1 MRAVEGIFRNTRFS
15 SISSTRHRIPDF
27 LEFPSGN
34 KPFLSKDSFRRTMW
48 NNDLIMVET
57 TLISRRDEIQP
68 RRTMI
73 RYVGQ
78 FTEQI
83 ARRIRGRLPRILSR
97 SVDSLNSISL
107 SLSLRVIHSRTPVEN
122 RSLSDRSPLTR
133 RGRIVW
139 KMVGTAFLRKCPS
152 RQCSIHVPFHRFTE
166 SRFTQCYVTLATHLS
181 FEAVRTPRI
190 VHHVSLTLFSL
201 PRPLTDPPLLLCA
214 QFLKITCRRKK
225 KEEDKEE
232 SAQSI
237 TSGRNKSCWTKNDG
251 REREKTEKRQLAFDV
266 LTERARRRRR
276 SRLFRNDDAPASRIA
291 EGLHCASAARAS
303 STQPPR
309 ASSSLLRN
317 RRSNTFAQPRVRVP
331 GSLEYGWGARMRMRA
346 PTCVARVSIARSLCI
361 VPPPISSF
369 FLFFRH
375 FFSSY
380 FSSAIVP
387 LSLSHSFVFF
397 PLSRFPFER
406 REDDGRFDG
415 RVRERTNP
423 IMNYTGYV

>member
-1 MRAVEGIFRNTRFS
+1 MFHPCPVPPVHRITIHPVLRHSRNTSLVRGCSNS
-15 SISSTRHRIPDF
+15 SYRS
-27 LEFPSGN
+27 
-34 KPFLSKDSFRRTMW
+34 
-48 NNDLIMVET
+48 
-57 TLISRRDEIQP
+57 
-68 RRTMI
+68 
-73 RYVGQ
+73 
-78 FTEQI
+78 
-83 ARRIRGRLPRILSR
+83 PRI
-97 SVDSLNSISL
+97 
-107 SLSLRVIHSRTPVEN
+107 
-122 RSLSDRSPLTR
+122 
-133 RGRIVW
+133 
-139 KMVGTAFLRKCPS
+139 
-152 RQCSIHVPFHRFTE
+152 
-166 SRFTQCYVTLATHLS
+166 
-181 FEAVRTPRI
+181 
-190 VHHVSLTLFSL
+190 
-201 PRPLTDPPLLLCA
+201 TDPLLVTSPSHGSPLLLCA
-214 QFLKITCRRKK
+214 QFLKITCGKRRKK
-225 KEEDKEE
+225 EEERGGQGIRTVH
-232 SAQSI
+232 AN
-237 TSGRNKSCWTKNDG
+237 TSGRKIGSSWTENDG

>member
-1 MRAVEGIFRNTRFS
+1 MFHPCPVPPVHRITIHPVLRHSRNTSLVRGCSNS
-15 SISSTRHRIPDF
+15 SYRS
-27 LEFPSGN
+27 
-34 KPFLSKDSFRRTMW
+34 
-48 NNDLIMVET
+48 
-57 TLISRRDEIQP
+57 
-68 RRTMI
+68 
-73 RYVGQ
+73 
-78 FTEQI
+78 
-83 ARRIRGRLPRILSR
+83 PRITDPLL
-97 SVDSLNSISL
+97 V
-107 SLSLRVIHSRTPVEN
+107 T
-122 RSLSDRSPLTR
+122 SP
-133 RGRIVW
+133 
-139 KMVGTAFLRKCPS
+139 S
-152 RQCSIHVPFHRFTE
+152 
-166 SRFTQCYVTLATHLS
+166 
-181 FEAVRTPRI
+181 
-190 VHHVSLTLFSL
+190 HVS
-201 PRPLTDPPLLLCA
+201 PLLLCA
-214 QFLKITCRRKK
+214 QFLKITCGKRRKK
-225 KEEDKEE
+225 KEEDKE
-232 SAQSI
+232 SAQFHAI
-237 TSGRNKSCWTKNDG
+237 TRGRNKSSWTKNDG

-361 VPPPISSF
+361 VPPPFSSF

>member
-1 MRAVEGIFRNTRFS
+1 MFEKWLEPRFYASVLAVNVPSMSRPTGSPNHDSPSVTSLSQHISRSRLFELLVSFTTHHWPS
-15 SISSTRHRIPDF
+15 SRYLALSRIP
-27 LEFPSGN
+27 PSSLCTIF
-34 KPFLSKDSFRRTMW
+34 K
-48 NNDLIMVET
+48 NNL
-57 TLISRRDEIQP
+57 
-68 RRTMI
+68 
-73 RYVGQ
+73 
-78 FTEQI
+78 
-83 ARRIRGRLPRILSR
+83 
-97 SVDSLNSISL
+97 
-107 SLSLRVIHSRTPVEN
+107 
-122 RSLSDRSPLTR
+122 
-133 RGRIVW
+133 W
-139 KMVGTAFLRKCPS
+139 K
-152 RQCSIHVPFHRFTE
+152 E
-166 SRFTQCYVTLATHLS
+166 
-181 FEAVRTPRI
+181 
-190 VHHVSLTLFSL
+190 
-201 PRPLTDPPLLLCA
+201 
-214 QFLKITCRRKK
+214 
-225 KEEDKEE
+225 KEEERGGQGIRTVH
-232 SAQSI
+232 AN
-237 TSGRNKSCWTKNDG
+237 TSGRKIGSSWTENDG

-361 VPPPISSF
+361 VPPPFSSF

-423 IMNYTGYV
+423 IMNYTRYV

>member
-1 MRAVEGIFRNTRFS
+1 MFHPCPVPPVHRITIHPVLRHSRNTSLVRGCSNS
-15 SISSTRHRIPDF
+15 SYRS
-27 LEFPSGN
+27 
-34 KPFLSKDSFRRTMW
+34 
-48 NNDLIMVET
+48 
-57 TLISRRDEIQP
+57 
-68 RRTMI
+68 
-73 RYVGQ
+73 
-78 FTEQI
+78 
-83 ARRIRGRLPRILSR
+83 PRI
-97 SVDSLNSISL
+97 
-107 SLSLRVIHSRTPVEN
+107 
-122 RSLSDRSPLTR
+122 
-133 RGRIVW
+133 
-139 KMVGTAFLRKCPS
+139 
-152 RQCSIHVPFHRFTE
+152 
-166 SRFTQCYVTLATHLS
+166 
-181 FEAVRTPRI
+181 
-190 VHHVSLTLFSL
+190 
-201 PRPLTDPPLLLCA
+201 TDPLLVTSPSHGSPLLLCA
-214 QFLKITCRRKK
+214 QFLKITCGKRRKK
-225 KEEDKEE
+225 EEERGGQGIRTVH
-232 SAQSI
+232 AI
-237 TSGRNKSCWTKNDG
+237 TRGRNKSSWTKNDG

-361 VPPPISSF
+361 VPPPFSSF

-375 FFSSY
+375 FFSPLLLFPFRY
-380 FSSAIVP
+380 CAAFS
-387 LSLSHSFVFF
+387 LSLFLLLDSFVFF